1 MRRKPKL
8 RFTSEQ
14 KLKAR
19 RTRAFILAF
28 AAFVL
33 VFGAASVLLFLHSI
47 DYDLNNLIS
56 PEETTAAPEETTT
69 GVLETV
75 QVQNADVFYVCV
87 DSDDSLVLLSV
98 VSADAKAE
106 RISVCTLSP
115 ADTAAYSG
123 ETSTFSAIYQKYGLA
138 GLRESVASALGISL
152 ERYVKQTETQL
163 RQVIGEIG
171 DISVNVP
178 ASIEYR
184 GADYTLFL
192 DAGEQSLTGDLFVKY
207 IRYSAVAQ
215 QADAVCALVQNLLS
229 AFDPADLYAAA
240 SCNYRNRRLKRPA
253 SLVFLRRPG
262 SFPVYGPVFPDRR
275 LREPVRPDG
284 SSPAGPGTAP
294 RAVRRRMLYASF
306 RPCLRLSYGRENL
319 RRFFL

>member
-28 AAFVL
+28 AAFVV
-33 VFGAASVLLFLHSI
+33 VFGAASVLLFLHSV

-75 QVQNADVFYVCV
+75 QVQSADVFYACV

-98 VSADAKAE
+98 VSADANAG

-115 ADTAAYSG
+115 AETAAYNG
-123 ETSTFSAIYQKYGLA
+123 ETAAFSAIYQKYGLA

-152 ERYVKQTETQL
+152 ERYVKQTEAQL

-171 DISVNVP
+171 DITVHIP
-178 ASIEYR
+178 EAIEYR

-192 DAGEQSLTGDLFVKY
+192 DAGEQSLTGDLFAKY
-207 IRYSAVAQ
+207 IRYSAVEQ
-215 QADAVCALVQNLLS
+215 QADAVCALVQKLLS
-229 AFDPADLYAAA
+229 AFDPADPSPLFNSVCNQSDTNFSVLDCTQSDGLLYT
-240 SCNYRNRRLKRPA
+240 
-253 SLVFLRRPG
+253 FLALQDAV
-262 SFPVYGPVFPDRR
+262 SV
-275 LREPVRPDG
+275 
-284 SSPAGPGTAP
+284 GTPPKEGEELA
-294 RAVRRRMLYASF
+294 
-306 RPCLRLSYGRENL
+306 
-319 RRFFL
+319 

>member
-1 MRRKPKL
+1 MPHAYVHAL
-8 RFTSEQ
+8 GVVH
-14 KLKAR
+14 KAQELYDIVKVVKR
-19 RTRAFILAF
+19 LAYAHEHDMPDFEPGLLFGEHDLLEHF
-28 AAFVL
+28 ARLEAAHQPAYGRGAE
-33 VFGAASVLLFLHSI
+33 GAALAAA
-47 DYDLNNLIS
+47 DLRGN
-56 PEETTAAPEETTT
+56 
-69 GVLETV
+69 
-75 QVQNADVFYVCV
+75 
-87 DSDDSLVLLSV
+87 
-98 VSADAKAE
+98 AE

-207 IRYSAVAQ
+207 IRYSAVEQ

-229 AFDPADLYAAA
+229 AFDPADPSQLFNSVCNQSDTNFSVLDCTQSDGLLYTFLALQDTV
-240 SCNYRNRRLKRPA
+240 SVGMPPKEGEEPA
-253 SLVFLRRPG
+253 
-262 SFPVYGPVFPDRR
+262 
-275 LREPVRPDG
+275 
-284 SSPAGPGTAP
+284 
-294 RAVRRRMLYASF
+294 
-306 RPCLRLSYGRENL
+306 
-319 RRFFL
+319 